1 MAEMQTLARPYAR
14 AVFELGRDQATLARW
29 STELSAIAAVVA
41 DPGVAA
47 VIGHPALSRAALADL
62 MASALGST
70 LSAEALS
77 FLAVLIDNRR
87 LMLAPFV
94 AERFEVLRH
103 DHERT
108 VDVDITTA
116 TEVVDAQR
124 TELTNAIARKLD
136 RKVTVSWATDESLIA
151 GAVIRAGDTVI
162 DGSVKGELEKLKAAL
177 AS

>member
-29 STELSAIAAVVA
+29 SSDLAAIAAVVG

-47 VIGHPALSRAALADL
+47 VIGHPALSRAALAEL
-62 MASALGST
+62 MTGALSDQLG
-70 LSAEALS
+70 AAALS

-87 LMLAPFV
+87 LGLAPFV
-94 AERFEVLRH
+94 AERFEALRH
-103 DHERT
+103 DYERT
-108 VDVDITTA
+108 VDVGITTA
-116 TEVVDAQR
+116 TAVVAAQR
-124 TELTNAIARKLD
+124 TELSNAIARKLD
-136 RKVTVSWATDESLIA
+136 RKVNVSWATDEALIA